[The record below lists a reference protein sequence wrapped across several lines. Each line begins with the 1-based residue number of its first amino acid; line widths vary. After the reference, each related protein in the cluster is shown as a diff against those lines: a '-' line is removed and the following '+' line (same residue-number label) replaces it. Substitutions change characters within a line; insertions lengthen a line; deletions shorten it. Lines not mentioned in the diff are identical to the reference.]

1 MGASVESRK
10 GVGRVVDRKREPVEP
25 LLRIEDYIAS
35 FRERFP
41 SLDPTM
47 QPWRLTADLARF
59 IEQLIV
65 SLDPS
70 HFRNSAGVFVHKE
83 ATIEPGATIK
93 PPAIISAAC
102 FVAATAYLR
111 GGVFLDRGVT
121 IGSGCELKST
131 IVFDSST
138 LAHLNFVGDS
148 IIGSDV
154 NLEAG
159 VVVANHFNERP
170 EQEITLHVGG
180 QSIRTSVM
188 KFGALIGDHSRV
200 GANAVLSPG
209 TVLAPKTVVARL
221 KLVDQGAP

>member
-1 MGASVESRK
+1 MA
-10 GVGRVVDRKREPVEP
+10 
-25 LLRIEDYIAS
+25 
-35 FRERFP
+35 
-41 SLDPTM
+41 
-47 QPWRLTADLARF
+47 PWRLTADLGPF
-59 IEQLIV
+59 IERLTA
-65 SLDPS
+65 SLEPS
-70 HFRNSAGVFVHKE
+70 LFRNWGGVLVHNE
-83 ATIEPGATIK
+83 ATIEQGVIVK
-93 PPAIISAAC
+93 PPAIISASC

-121 IGSGCELKST
+121 IGPGCELKST

-170 EQEITLHVGG
+170 EKEITVHVGA
-180 QSIRTSVM
+180 QRIRTGVV
-188 KFGALIGDHSRV
+188 KFGALIGDHSRL

-221 KLVDQGAP
+221 TLVDQEPR

>member
-1 MGASVESRK
+1 ME
-10 GVGRVVDRKREPVEP
+10 
-25 LLRIEDYIAS
+25 
-35 FRERFP
+35 
-41 SLDPTM
+41 
-47 QPWRLTADLARF
+47 PWRLTADLARF
-59 IEQLIV
+59 IEHLIV
-65 SLDPS
+65 SLDPTPF
-70 HFRNSAGVFVHKE
+70 HNSAGVLVHKE
-83 ATIEPGATIK
+83 ATIEQGAIIK
-93 PPAIISAAC
+93 PPAIISASC

-111 GGVFLDRGVT
+111 GGVFLDQSVT
-121 IGSGCELKST
+121 IGPGCELKST

-148 IIGSDV
+148 IVGSGV

-170 EQEITLHVGG
+170 EQEITVHVGA
-180 QSIRTSVM
+180 QTIRTGVV

-221 KLVDQGAP
+221 TLVDQEVP